1 MRIVGY
7 IWTMSTT
14 THSGTDF
21 AEQIT
26 RINNLQA
33 DTALK
38 LAQSAKAQAETRW
51 AGWQV
56 AFAGF
61 TSGAAVI
68 GAVVALMK
76 VLG

>member
-1 MRIVGY
+1 
-7 IWTMSTT
+7 MSDTAR
-14 THSGTDF
+14 SGIDF
-21 AEQIT
+21 AEQVT
-26 RINNLQA
+26 RINNVQA

-38 LAQSAKAQAETRW
+38 LAQASKAQADTKW

>member
-1 MRIVGY
+1 MSA
-7 IWTMSTT
+7 STT
-14 THSGTDF
+14 PTGLDY
-21 AEQIT
+21 AEQIAK
-26 RINNLQA
+26 INNLQA
-33 DTALK
+33 DTAAK
-38 LAQSAKAQAETRW
+38 LADAAKKAAETRW

-76 VLG
+76 VLS

>member
-1 MRIVGY
+1 
-7 IWTMSTT
+7 MSTT
-14 THSGTDF
+14 TARGGIDF

-38 LAQSAKAQAETRW
+38 LAQAAKNQADTKW

>member
-1 MRIVGY
+1 
-7 IWTMSTT
+7 MSTT
-14 THSGTDF
+14 TARGGIDF

-38 LAQSAKAQAETRW
+38 LAQAAKNQADTKW

-68 GAVVALMK
+68 GAIVALMK

>member
-1 MRIVGY
+1 
-7 IWTMSTT
+7 MSETAR
-14 THSGTDF
+14 SGIDF

-26 RINNLQA
+26 RINNIQA

-38 LAQSAKAQAETRW
+38 LATASKAQADTRW

>member
-1 MRIVGY
+1 
-7 IWTMSTT
+7 MSTT
-14 THSGTDF
+14 TARGGIDF
-21 AEQIT
+21 AEQVT

-38 LAQSAKAQAETRW
+38 LAQAAKNQADTKW

-68 GAVVALMK
+68 GAIVALMK

>member
-1 MRIVGY
+1 
-7 IWTMSTT
+7 MSATA
-14 THSGTDF
+14 GLDY
-21 AEQIT
+21 AEQIAK
-26 RINNLQA
+26 INNLQA
-33 DTALK
+33 DTASK
-38 LAQSAKAQAETRW
+38 LAQAAKAAADTRF